1 VPGANGVSTRRRLT
15 RLVRTGSPRIVLR
28 AARRE
33 LVWRRQEAA
42 VARAAREGRRL
53 LVGPFL
59 GEVGF
64 ELLYW
69 LPLVRRLLAEHNVP
83 RERVSVLARGG
94 AAAWY
99 RDCAQHSVEV
109 LDLVPPEEYL
119 AELIE
124 RRRRAGT
131 TKQFF
136 PDTLDSRLARLALD
150 RIGDATVVHPLL
162 MYSRLRFLWEEL
174 QPAGQA
180 PLLADYRRLD
190 SEEQPLPA
198 GCPADYVA
206 VKLYFSD
213 PFPDAKASRQLAAQ
227 VLERLAGKTEVVV
240 LTSGLQLDEH
250 REWVPAGKRIH
261 DSSAWV
267 TPQDN
272 LRVQTGLVARSQ
284 AFVCTYGGFSYLGA
298 MLGVP
303 TLALQIEEPVPYSQ
317 VHLDVLR
324 AAYPEADYTVIGP
337 EGLELAARFAERVAG
352 ALR

>member
-1 VPGANGVSTRRRLT
+1 VKGARVSTRRRLT

-42 VARAAREGRRL
+42 VARAAREGRRF

-69 LPLVRRLLAEHNVP
+69 IPLVRRLLAEHLVP
-83 RERVSVLARGG
+83 RERVTVLARGG

-99 RDCAQHSVEV
+99 RDCAKHSVEV

-119 AELIE
+119 EELIE

-136 PDTLDSRLARLALD
+136 PDTLDSRLTRLALD

-162 MYSRLRFLWEEL
+162 MYSRLRFLWEGL
-174 QPAGQA
+174 QPASQA

-190 SEEQPLPA
+190 WEERPLPP

-213 PFPDAKASRQLAAQ
+213 LFPDGEASRKLATR
-227 VLERLAGKTEVVV
+227 VLEQLGDETEVVV

-250 REWVPAGKRIH
+250 REWVPSGGRLH

-272 LRVQTGLVARSQ
+272 LVVQTGLVARSR
-284 AFVCTYGGFSYLGA
+284 AFVCTYGGFSYLGP

-303 TLALQIEEPVPYSQ
+303 TLALQVEAPPAYSR
-317 VHLDVLR
+317 VHLSVLR
-324 AAYPEADYTVIGP
+324 AAFPEADYTVMEP
-337 EGLELAARFAERVAG
+337 DGLDVAAGFADRVAG
-352 ALR
+352 ARA